1 MKKRIVTL
9 VLLSSLGF
17 CPSLSAMFLM
27 TDSELQSAVGQAG
40 VSLQFDH
47 IYYEQTVGSIAYTD
61 DNGTTGEPGTVEIS
75 DTHMIKIY
83 DGIIS
88 AADYAAKFQAAT
100 GVAPWAAW
108 DKFSPL
114 VIDVGTC
121 STLSAIVDNNL
132 ATLTLSERSAIIDAV
147 TMSPDLESAAELLVS
162 TGTADAMDEATTF
175 VKAFQS
181 VTDPNAPIP
190 SQTFT
195 GVVAGLPTLMINTS
209 FEEFDVGV
217 AKEGAIND
225 GKKFIR
231 VKREANVM
239 VILSGTAE
247 VAAH

>member
-1 MKKRIVTL
+1 MLAL
-9 VLLSSLGF
+9 VLLSFLTYT
-17 CPSLSAMFLM
+17 PTLSAMSLM
-27 TDSELQSAVGQAG
+27 TEAELRAAVAQAG
-40 VSLQFDH
+40 VSIQFDH

-61 DNGTTGEPGTVEIS
+61 ESGTTGEPGSVVIS

-83 DGIIS
+83 DGITS
-88 AADYAAKFQAAT
+88 AIDYATKFQAAT
-100 GVAPWAAW
+100 GVAPWATW
-108 DKFSPL
+108 DRFSPL
-114 VIDVGTC
+114 TIDVGSCT
-121 STLSAIVDNNL
+121 TMSAIVDNNL
-132 ATLTLSERSAIIDAV
+132 ATLTQAERSAIIDAI
-147 TMSPDLESAAELLVS
+147 TMSPDLESAAALLVS

-175 VKAFQS
+175 VKAFEN
-181 VTDPNAPIP
+181 VTDPTAPIP
-190 SQTFT
+190 GQTFT
-195 GVVAGLPTLMINTS
+195 GVVANLPTLMINTT